1 MVFIP
6 KTGRQDLDNVKAYRP
21 ITLTSFQLKLLEKV
35 ILWHLLSLDSVSI
48 AIHTNQHAYRAGSST
63 DSALHALVS
72 RIEESVSKGEFALG
86 VFLDIRSAF
95 DSVSHGAILG
105 ALRGAGV
112 EGGVLN
118 LISSLLCQREVVAT
132 WNGASRCRILNDG
145 TPQGG
150 VLSPLL

>member
-72 RIEESVSKGEFALG
+72 RIEESVSKGEFAS
-86 VFLDIRSAF
+86 FLTFA
-95 DSVSHGAILG
+95 VP
-105 ALRGAGV
+105 
-112 EGGVLN
+112 
-118 LISSLLCQREVVAT
+118 LI
-132 WNGASRCRILNDG
+132 
-145 TPQGG
+145 P
-150 VLSPLL
+150 